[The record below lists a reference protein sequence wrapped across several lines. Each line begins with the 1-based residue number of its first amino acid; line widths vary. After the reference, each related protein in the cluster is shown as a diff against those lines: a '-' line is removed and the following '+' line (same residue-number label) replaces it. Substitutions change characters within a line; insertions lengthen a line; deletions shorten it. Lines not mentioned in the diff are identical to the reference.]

1 MIDKLI
7 IVAFHVCTHLL
18 YVILTKSD
26 KDPWICCKSITLS
39 GDSTFYSLQ
48 QRPPAMPP
56 LRIILALIIQG
67 TCLTRSAPA
76 DDSPPDLNSGAFD
89 VRPDTGGGPED
100 DRGNGPVKLDIATWN
115 SHNVNSLISKSGT
128 RATARQIST
137 STKHSHQNITT
148 TCIARRASATALEI
162 LHHVVHFLDPVH
174 QIKNKAGLVSNL
186 SSHCRA
192 SFYSSRRWS
201 SMPRMDSWRTS

>member
-7 IVAFHVCTHLL
+7 LVAFHVCTHLL

-26 KDPWICCKSITLS
+26 KAPWICCKSIPLS

-67 TCLTRSAPA
+67 T
-76 DDSPPDLNSGAFD
+76 
-89 VRPDTGGGPED
+89 ED
-100 DRGNGPVKLDIATWN
+100 DCGHGPVKLDIATWN

-128 RATARQIST
+128 RATAMQIST

-148 TCIARRASATALEI
+148 TCIARRASAAALEI

-192 SFYSSRRWS
+192 SFYRSRRWS